1 MQPWKYLKVWVT
13 VVMIGDRMMADSVCE
28 MKLKNTELCIRDV
41 CARVWQTY
49 SQSSARGATDNNT
62 RTLSFNHKN
71 KLCVTTAFVVDGLV
85 PHVLESIGHPV

>member
-1 MQPWKYLKVWVT
+1 MKAWVT
-13 VVMIGDRMMADSVCE
+13 VVMIGDRMVADSVCE
-28 MKLKNTELCIRDV
+28 MKLKNTGIVHPRGCL
-41 CARVWQTY
+41 ANLL
-49 SQSSARGATDNNT
+49 QSSAKGATDNNT